1 MAETTHSIRR
11 GDENDY
17 RSLYGATLTRS
28 GFLQKQRKSRRVNR
42 FVLGDL
48 TLIDGKIELQ
58 PSPFGVNQLILVIGR
73 ASPERTYPGG
83 LPCFDRTSSQ
93 SPVELTT
100 LIRVPRPICEITRE
114 EDDGFS

>member
-1 MAETTHSIRR
+1 M
-11 GDENDY
+11 N
-17 RSLYGATLTRS
+17 L
-28 GFLQKQRKSRRVNR
+28 
-42 FVLGDL
+42 FVLWDL

-58 PSPFGVNQLILVIGR
+58 PSPLGINQLILVIGR

-93 SPVELTT
+93 SPAELTT